1 MEPSLKQRTLGN
13 LALTAAARL
22 VTLAMQLL
30 ANVVLARSLNSTDY
44 GVVAY
49 AQVVISFLSLVSE
62 FGLNSAAIQ
71 RPTLSTA
78 ALQTGFT
85 LRLLLG
91 LLAFGLAF
99 AAAPLCG
106 QLLGVPAAGDV
117 VKLLA
122 LGFLINGLAFLP
134 SVQALRA
141 LDYARYTAAQVMG
154 SVVNAAVTIALALNG
169 FAFWSIVAANV
180 VSIAASALLLNLLIR
195 VPMRLTLDRD
205 SVQHYARFG
214 GQLYLSWLL
223 TFVIMNLDNLVVGTL
238 LGSATLGYYALA
250 FGWGT
255 RLCEMLGTVV
265 NSVLFPTFAR
275 IQSDLPR
282 LRAAYLKSLEL
293 VAFLAVAGYATL
305 LGCSADFLQHLLGA
319 GTDKWLP
326 ALGVL
331 RILCVYGL
339 IRAVLEPVG
348 SVVMAIG
355 GIPVLVRANLLAAIV
370 KATLIYPALLYAGIE
385 GVAVVVT
392 LSYAAQY
399 LVFLPA
405 LKQHLGLELRDFL
418 APLWRPLLS
427 GATALAAMQALRM
440 AGAQPPGVAG
450 FWVGVGLGLTVYAVA
465 FGLLSRGAAYREL
478 IQLLRER
485 RQAA

>member
-1 MEPSLKQRTLGN
+1 MEPSLKLRTLGN
-13 LALTAAARL
+13 MALTATARL
-22 VTLAMQLL
+22 VTLGLQLL

-44 GVVAY
+44 GVVGY
-49 AQVVISFLSLVSE
+49 AQIFISFLSLVSE

-71 RPTLSTA
+71 RPTLSAA

-91 LLAFGLAF
+91 LLAFGLAL
-99 AAAPLCG
+99 AAAPLCAR
-106 QLLGVPAAGDV
+106 LLGEPAVGDV

-134 SVQALRA
+134 GVQALRA

-154 SVVNAAVTIALALNG
+154 SVVNAAVTIAMALNG

-180 VSIAASALLLNLLIR
+180 AGIAASALLLNLLVR
-195 VPMRLTLDRD
+195 VPMLPALDRD
-205 SVQHYARFG
+205 SLRHYARFG
-214 GQLYLSWLL
+214 GQLTLSWLL

-265 NSVLFPTFAR
+265 NSVLFPTFVK

-305 LGCSADFLQHLLGA
+305 LGCSADFLQQLLGA

-326 ALGVL
+326 ALGAL

-370 KATLIYPALLYAGIE
+370 KTTLIYPALLHFGIE
-385 GVAVVVT
+385 GVALVVT

-405 LKQHLGLELRDFL
+405 LKQHLGLGLRDFF
-418 APLWRPLLS
+418 APQWRPLLS
-427 GATALAAMQALRM
+427 GAITLVALQALRG
-440 AGAQPPGVAG
+440 AGALPAGVAG
-450 FWVGVGLGLTVYAVA
+450 FWVGVGLGLTAYAA
-465 FGLLSRGAAYREL
+465 TFGVLSRGAAYREL
-478 IQLLRER
+478 VQLLRER
-485 RQAA
+485 RQAV